1 MNDNSEFILNTG
13 IHNGITMKFSNGNT
27 ISIQFAKTNYSNGK
41 TNAEVAAWDADGEG
55 IDLSG
60 NQSDVVVG
68 WQTTDQ
74 VADIIEKV
82 KSL

>member
-41 TNAEVAAWDADGEG
+41 TNAEVAAWDADGEWISLG
-55 IDLSG
+55 DG
-60 NQSDVVVG
+60 QGDVVG